1 MVGLSFKFHSFI
13 PLANII
19 HDINKQP
26 LRLEV
31 KKELTA
37 RSERVKSVDISPS
50 EVSPSY
56 ISSLNYSKSL
66 L

>member
-1 MVGLSFKFHSFI
+1 M
-13 PLANII
+13 
-19 HDINKQP
+19 HDVNKQP